1 MSEAMS
7 EAASGACLCTV
18 QGPHKGH
25 TQGGAGATNNQLT
38 NNQQPTRSQK
48 KRRWPAPSS
57 ELRAL
62 REGALSPIPQF
73 PISQPRGVSS
83 ALAGRATSDE
93 HELLLTRTATSN
105 ATLPPFTFTF
115 FFSVSTLYLG
125 QELHS
130 TLYSSV
136 EDPVGIKDVHISGTR
151 ARPPAQLLDEFCGG
165 VWEKNKK
172 MRKGQFLRSR

>member
-1 MSEAMS
+1 MRYERGH
-7 EAASGACLCTV
+7 ERGGLGLGRLPV

-38 NNQQPTRSQK
+38 NNQQEAKK

-93 HELLLTRTATSN
+93 HELLLTRAATSN

-115 FFSVSTLYLG
+115 FLFCLNSLSWSGITFNFIFKRRRPSWDQGCPYLRNSCSSTC
-125 QELHS
+125 S
-130 TLYSSV
+130 A
-136 EDPVGIKDVHISGTR
+136 PR
-151 ARPPAQLLDEFCGG
+151 
-165 VWEKNKK
+165 
-172 MRKGQFLRSR
+172 